1 MLRLKRF
8 ICLLLAGVLTL
19 WTGIGTVTAQQG
31 PIKIMYTDPLSGP
44 FAQVGDQNLQ
54 QFKYIIDYI
63 NGRGGAVGRKFELVS
78 FDNKSQPSEA
88 LLALKSATDQNMP
101 VIMQCSGSNIAAA
114 LIEGVDK
121 HNERNPNNRIVYVNC
136 GAVATE
142 LTNEKCS
149 YWHFRMDAHVGMKA
163 ETMVRAL
170 PKDVSKVYLLNQ
182 DYLFGQSVQHDV
194 KAFLTKL
201 RPDVKV
207 VGDELIPLGKVKD
220 FSPYV
225 TKIKA
230 AGAQALLTGNWGPD
244 MTLLIKSAMDSG
256 LDIRYYTMYAHL
268 GGGATAI
275 GPAGNGKVRSVMSF
289 HENIAVETGKTDTE
303 GWTKQFRS
311 SHDFDFYAAGF
322 RTIFEFLQAAMNKA
336 GSTDPAKFA
345 AALEGL
351 TITDMLGH
359 QVTMRKADH
368 QILSEYF
375 VGVFTKGVKYD
386 SEKTG
391 LGWKTET
398 TVLPKD
404 LDQPNTCNM
413 KRPS

>member
-1 MLRLKRF
+1 MLHRIAR
-8 ICLLLAGVLTL
+8 IGSTLLALVVALT
-19 WTGIGTVTAQQG
+19 GSAHAQGT
-31 PIKIMYTDPLSGP
+31 IKIMYTDPLSGP

-54 QFKYIIDYI
+54 QFKYIIDYV
-63 NGRGGAVGRKFELVS
+63 NGRGGALGRKFELVS

-88 LLALKSATDQNMP
+88 LLALKSATDQNIP

-121 HNERNPNNRIVYVNC
+121 HNERNPTNRIVYVNC

-149 YWHFRMDAHVGMKA
+149 FWHFRMDAHVGMKA

-170 PKDVSKVYLLNQ
+170 PKDVTKVYLLNQ
-182 DYLFGQSVQHDV
+182 DYLFGQGVQRDV
-194 KAFLTKL
+194 KAYLTKL

-230 AGAQALLTGNWGPD
+230 SGAQALLTGNWGPD
-244 MTLLIKSAMDSG
+244 MTLLIKAGMDTG

-275 GPAGNGKVRSVMSF
+275 GPAGNGKVRSVMAF

-311 SHDFDFYAAGF
+311 QHDFDFYAGGF

-336 GSTDPAKFA
+336 GSADPLKFA
-345 AALEGL
+345 QALEGL
-351 TITDMLGH
+351 TITDMLGY
-359 QVTMRKADH
+359 QVTMRKPDH

-413 KRPS
+413 KRPTS

>member
-1 MLRLKRF
+1 MLHWTAR
-8 ICLLLAGVLTL
+8 IGSTLLALVVALT
-19 WTGIGTVTAQQG
+19 GSAHAQGT
-31 PIKIMYTDPLSGP
+31 IKIMYTDPLSGP

-63 NGRGGAVGRKFELVS
+63 NGRGGALGRKFELVS

-88 LLALKSATDQNMP
+88 LLALKSATDQNIP

-121 HNERNPNNRIVYVNC
+121 HNERNPTNRIVYVNC

-149 YWHFRMDAHVGMKA
+149 FWHFRMDAHVGMKA

-170 PKDVSKVYLLNQ
+170 PKDVTKVYLLNQ
-182 DYLFGQSVQHDV
+182 DYLFGQGVQRDV
-194 KAFLTKL
+194 KTYLTKL

-230 AGAQALLTGNWGPD
+230 SGAQALLTGNWGPD
-244 MTLLIKSAMDSG
+244 MTLLIKAGMDTG

-275 GPAGNGKVRSVMSF
+275 GPAGNGKVRSVMAF

-311 SHDFDFYAAGF
+311 THDFDFYAGGF
-322 RTIFEFLQAAMNKA
+322 RTIFEFIQAAMNKA
-336 GSTDPAKFA
+336 GSADPLKFA
-345 AALEGL
+345 QALEGL
-351 TITDMLGH
+351 TITDMLGY
-359 QVTMRKADH
+359 QVTMRKPDH

-413 KRPS
+413 KRPTS